1 MLQFVKAPSFMLHQV
16 KLEAGAG
23 LPPKGCRPALS
34 STEVP
39 GIQHASSLI
48 PLPATGRG
56 TSTRIKASIEM
67 CFASES
73 VQEENT
79 LMKDK
84 KVAGC
89 SPTGPKEETEV
100 AEG

>member
-1 MLQFVKAPSFMLHQV
+1 
-16 KLEAGAG
+16 
-23 LPPKGCRPALS
+23 
-34 STEVP
+34 
-39 GIQHASSLI
+39 
-48 PLPATGRG
+48 
-56 TSTRIKASIEM
+56 M

-100 AEG
+100 AEGERRQDFSQAVT